1 MFDGLIAAARA
12 GGRSPLALLI
22 ESVRLRF
29 GWPHLGWAE
38 YLDFRLHEPALSF
51 DAKRRFGGWRAQH
64 RLEQIL
70 VDDKSMFMTLDKIT
84 MYALL
89 RAHGLP
95 VPTVRAAYRGARPRA
110 LPNPQTPA
118 QLAALLRQ
126 PGFAP
131 VYLKPSFGAYGRGN
145 TLLAAV
151 DDDHAVL
158 GDGSRV
164 ALDAFCASLDDGRG
178 LGWVLQ
184 DALTPH
190 PQIAALCGDKISG
203 VRVHSFLAP
212 DGPRILKA
220 VWKVNLGAEDS
231 DNFRHGASGNLL
243 ASVDVASGRVRRTIA
258 GVGLARRVDP
268 PHPRTGRALTGFT
281 LPDWPAMVALVRDAQ
296 LAFPG
301 FLCPGWDIAL
311 TDQGPLI
318 LEVNA
323 FGDIDLPQHADGA
336 GFLDD
341 ALLDAMRSR
350 GIDGLR
356 QTRSQPRRHWPW

>member
-1 MFDGLIAAARA
+1 MFEGLFEAARA
-12 GGRSPLALLI
+12 AGRSPLALLI
-22 ESVRLRF
+22 ESLRLRA

-38 YLDFRLHEPALSF
+38 YLDFRLHEPALPF
-51 DAKRRFGGWRAQH
+51 EQKRRFGGWRAQH
-64 RLEQIL
+64 RLERIL
-70 VDDKSMFMTLDKIT
+70 VDDKSMFMTLDKVT
-84 MYALL
+84 MYAVL

-95 VPTVRAAYRGARPRA
+95 VPTLRAAYRGARPRA

-118 QLAALLRQ
+118 ELGALLRQ

-145 TLLAAV
+145 ALVAAV
-151 DDDHAVL
+151 EGDEVVL
-158 GDGSRV
+158 GDGARSDL
-164 ALDAFCASLDDGRG
+164 AAFCASLDDGRG

-184 DALTPH
+184 DALRPDAA
-190 PQIAALCGDKISG
+190 IAALCGDKISG

-220 VWKVNLGAEDS
+220 VWKVNVGAEDS

-258 GVGLARRVDP
+258 GVGLAQRVDP
-268 PHPRTGRALTGFT
+268 PHPRTGRALTGFV
-281 LPDWPAMVALVRDAQ
+281 LPGWPAVLALVRDAQ

-311 TDQGPLI
+311 TDRGPVI

-336 GFLDD
+336 GFIDD
-341 ALLDAMRSR
+341 GLLAAMRSR
-350 GIDGLR
+350 GLDGLL
-356 QTRSQPRRHWPW
+356 TSESKDRRHWPW